1 MEDYTNLFLSSK
13 DINKLFNDMNVE
25 LQKISTWFKANKLT
39 LNLTKVKWTLFQSQK
54 KKGVIVNDLP
64 ILHINNFEIVRESV
78 TKFLGIYIDKT

>member
-13 DINKLFNDMNVE
+13 DIIKLFNDMNVE

-78 TKFLGIYIDKT
+78 AKFLGIYIDKT